1 MFASIAGIILRL
13 LQYPNSRGIKMSQT
27 MRALVKRE
35 AAEGIWME
43 EVPVP
48 RPGTN
53 EVLIQLEKT
62 AICGTDLHIYKWDE
76 WSQRTI
82 QPGLVIGHEFVGRI
96 AELGDGVTGYNVND
110 RVSAEGH
117 VVCGH
122 CRNCRAGRPHLCP
135 NTVGIGVQRDGAFA
149 EYVVVP
155 ASNLWPIPDEI
166 APELAAFFDP
176 FGNAAHCAL
185 QFDLVG
191 EDVLITGAGPVGI
204 IAAGICRHVGA
215 RHVVIT
221 DVNDYRLDLARVM
234 GANETIN
241 VTQDSI
247 ANRVAKLG
255 IEGFDIGLEMSGHP
269 VAFNDLLHN
278 MYHGGKVA
286 LLGLLPKQTGVDWDQ
301 VIFKGLQLHGIYGR
315 IMYETWYKMTQMV
328 LTGFPLHKAM
338 THHIP
343 IDDFER
349 GFQLM
354 ATGQC
359 GKVVCDWT
367 GEIGGHEA

>member
-1 MFASIAGIILRL
+1 MTA
-13 LQYPNSRGIKMSQT
+13 T
-27 MRALVKRE
+27 MRALVKKQ
-35 AAEGIWME
+35 ASEGIWME
-43 EVPVP
+43 DVPVP
-48 RPGTN
+48 APGTN
-53 EVLIQLEKT
+53 EVLVKLEKT
-62 AICGTDLHIYKWDE
+62 AICGTDLHIYKWDA

-82 QPGLVIGHEFVGRI
+82 RPGLVIGHEFVGRI
-96 AELGDGVTGYNVND
+96 AALGEGVTGYEEGQ

-117 VVCGH
+117 IVCGH

-135 NTVGIGVQRDGAFA
+135 NTIGIGVNRDGAFA

-155 ASNLWPIPDEI
+155 ASNLWPIPDRI

-191 EDVLITGAGPVGI
+191 EDVLITGAGPIGI

-215 RHVVIT
+215 RHVMIT
-221 DVNDYRLDLARVM
+221 DVNDYRLQLAADM
-234 GANETIN
+234 GADVTVN
-241 VTQDSI
+241 VSRESLND
-247 ANRVAKLG
+247 RVKAMGL
-255 IEGFDIGLEMSGHP
+255 EGFDIGLEMSGHP
-269 VAFNDLLHN
+269 AAFNDMLRN

-286 LLGLLPKQTGVDWDQ
+286 LLGLLPNDTPADWDQ
-301 VIFKGLQLHGIYGR
+301 VIFKGLELHGIYGR
-315 IMYETWYKMTQMV
+315 RMYETWYKMTQMV
-328 LTGFPLHKAM
+328 LTGFPLEKVL

-343 IDDFER
+343 IDDFEA

-367 GEIGGHEA
+367 GEIAGAKAA

>member
-1 MFASIAGIILRL
+1 M
-13 LQYPNSRGIKMSQT
+13 PDT

-35 AAEGIWME
+35 ATEGIWME

-48 RPGTN
+48 TPGTN
-53 EVLIQLEKT
+53 EVLVKLEKT
-62 AICGTDLHIYKWDE
+62 AICGTDLHIYKWDD

-96 AELGDGVTGYNVND
+96 EALGRGVTGYEIGQ

-117 VVCGH
+117 IVCGI

-135 NTVGIGVQRDGAFA
+135 NTVGIGVNRDGAFA

-155 ASNLWPIPDEI
+155 ASNLWPIPDRI

-185 QFDLVG
+185 NFDLVG
-191 EDVLITGAGPVGI
+191 EDVLITGAGPIGI

-215 RHVVIT
+215 RHVMIT
-221 DVNDYRLDLARVM
+221 DVNDYRLQLAADM
-234 GANETIN
+234 GADVTVN
-241 VTQDSI
+241 VARESI
-247 ANRVAKLG
+247 DERVEAMGL
-255 IEGFDIGLEMSGHP
+255 EGFDIGLEMSGHP
-269 VAFNDLLHN
+269 VAFNDLLRN

-286 LLGLLPKQTGVDWDQ
+286 LLGLLPNDTPADWDQ
-301 VIFKGLQLHGIYGR
+301 VIFKGLELHGIYGR
-315 IMYETWYKMTQMV
+315 RMYETWYKMTQMV
-328 LTGFPLHKAM
+328 LTGFPLEKVL

-343 IDDFER
+343 IDDYET

-367 GEIGGHEA
+367 GDLQ

>member
-1 MFASIAGIILRL
+1 
-13 LQYPNSRGIKMSQT
+13 MSAT
-27 MRALVKRE
+27 MQALVKRD
-35 AAEGIWME
+35 AAPGIWME

-48 RPGTN
+48 EPGTN
-53 EVLIQLEKT
+53 EVLIRMEKT
-62 AICGTDLHIYKWDE
+62 AICGTDLHIYNWDE
-76 WSQRTI
+76 WSRRTI
-82 QPGLVIGHEFVGRI
+82 KPGLVIGHEFVGRI
-96 AELGDGVTGYNVND
+96 ARLGEGVTGYEVGD

-117 VVCGH
+117 IVCGH
-122 CRNCRAGRPHLCP
+122 CRNCRAGKRHLCP
-135 NTVGIGVQRDGAFA
+135 ETVGIGVNRNGAFA
-149 EYVVVP
+149 EFVVVP
-155 ASNLWPIPDEI
+155 SNNLWPIPDRI

-221 DVNDYRLDLARVM
+221 DVNDYRLNLAREM
-234 GANETIN
+234 GADQTVN
-241 VTQDSI
+241 VTRSSI
-247 ANRVAKLG
+247 AEKVEKLG
-255 IEGFDIGLEMSGHP
+255 IEGFDIGMEMSGHP
-269 VAFNDLLHN
+269 GAFDDLLHH

-286 LLGLLPKQTGVDWDQ
+286 LLGILPKGSAIDWDQ
-301 VIFKGLQLHGIYGR
+301 VIFKGLELHGIYGR
-315 IMYETWYKMTQMV
+315 RMYETWYKMTQMV

-343 IDDFER
+343 IADYEE

-354 ATGQC
+354 SSGQC

-367 GEIGGHEA
+367 GSV